1 MCKRQANKFIIW
13 RMVLKTKL
21 ITSYII
27 FGILTTIVNIA
38 VFYILTQLMGLPY
51 LISNA
56 FAWILSILFAYVTNR
71 QFVFNIDE
79 NNRNNFSKGL
89 AYFFSGRLLTGM
101 LDMGV
106 MFALVTILSVNIT
119 ISKILVNIIV
129 VVLNFLIS
137 KFIIFNYGG

>member
-1 MCKRQANKFIIW
+1 
-13 RMVLKTKL
+13 MVLKTKL

-38 VFYILTQLMGLPY
+38 VFYVLTQWMSLPY

-71 QFVFNIDE
+71 QFVFNTDKE
-79 NNRNNFSKGL
+79 NQNNFLKGL
-89 AYFFSGRLLTGM
+89 TYFFSGRLLTGL
-101 LDMGV
+101 LDMGFMYV
-106 MFALVTILSVNIT
+106 LVTIWSVNIN
-119 ISKILVNIIV
+119 ISKILVSIIV